1 MPNNCHEC
9 MKELSI
15 NTNINLYLFLFFIW
29 YFRKTL
35 GSPMVVMSVWK
46 SFVAT
51 NPDALRYFTIYNWK
65 RWNRNCNGCTCNCK
79 VCPAILYNYLHWQR
93 PGPAFTAGLYNYSC
107 SAIDCNAMAKHT
119 FHNSTFKLFRI
130 SNTHA
135 RLQACKV
142 HNVCNMHSTLYSEC
156 MCMVHTGSATWHQIQ
171 SNFANRLT
179 DDNGFLI
186 GKVRMRSYNDNSH
199 FSHN

>member
-1 MPNNCHEC
+1 MPLLQCLQKITRRELFLNMIQTVASCWKLYFSVLCIISMPNNCHEC

-15 NTNINLYLFLFFIW
+15 NTNVNLYLFLFFIW

-51 NPDALRYFTIYNWK
+51 NPDALRYFTIYNWR

-107 SAIDCNAMAKHT
+107 SAIDCNAMAEHL
-119 FHNSTFKLFRI
+119 S
-130 SNTHA
+130 
-135 RLQACKV
+135 Q
-142 HNVCNMHSTLYSEC
+142 
-156 MCMVHTGSATWHQIQ
+156 
-171 SNFANRLT
+171 
-179 DDNGFLI
+179 
-186 GKVRMRSYNDNSH
+186 
-199 FSHN
+199 